1 MWPVERMV
9 TACLVRNYLII
20 ITPSKLL
27 TRCAD
32 FSHLMST
39 SRVLT
44 SLAAWLRKDADYA
57 RSLFVLHNIDEVIIC
72 ILVSMGT
79 SPTTGIVVVVKIIM
93 TVNF

>member
-1 MWPVERMV
+1 M
-9 TACLVRNYLII
+9 
-20 ITPSKLL
+20 
-27 TRCAD
+27 
-32 FSHLMST
+32 
-39 SRVLT
+39 LT

-57 RSLFVLHNIDEVIIC
+57 RSLFVLHNIDEVTIC